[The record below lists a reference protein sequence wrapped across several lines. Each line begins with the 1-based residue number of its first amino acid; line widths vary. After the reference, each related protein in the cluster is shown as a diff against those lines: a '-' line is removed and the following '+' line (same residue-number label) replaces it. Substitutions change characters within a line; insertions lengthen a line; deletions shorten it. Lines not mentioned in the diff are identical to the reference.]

1 MPEWI
6 QTLTADAS
14 YDAATSV
21 SGVGIVIQSRAGG
34 SGRGPI
40 IDRIAEAH
48 MGLSSGQG
56 EMFAVL
62 RALETA
68 RDRGFTRIRIRSDY
82 NWLRRDLRKRFR
94 SRAAGDN
101 ELQRRILDLARQFEW
116 IDFGYV
122 PRRKN
127 QIAHLLSR
135 RGRFMVPGSPRPEA
149 TPPENAG
156 AQQRHAADSPV
167 SSLYR

>member
-6 QTLTADAS
+6 HTLTVDAS
-14 YDAATSV
+14 YDVATCV
-21 SGVGIVIQSRAGG
+21 VGVGIVIQSRAGG

-48 MGLSSGQG
+48 IGLSHGQG

-68 RDRGFTRIRIRSDY
+68 RDRGFTRIKLRSDY
-82 NWLRRDLRKRFR
+82 NSMRRNLRERFR
-94 SRAAGDN
+94 SGAAGKND
-101 ELQRRILDLARQFEW
+101 LQQKILDLARQFEW

-127 QIAHLLSR
+127 QNAHLLAR
-135 RGRFMVPGSPRPEA
+135 RGRFTVPGSEPEA
-149 TPPENAG
+149 ALTDNAG
-156 AQQRHAADSPV
+156 TQQTPAADSP
-167 SSLYR
+167 